1 MLQLNDSI
9 ACYVVTKEEDVGRE
23 IYLEV
28 AH

>member
-9 ACYVVTKEEDVGRE
+9 ACYVITKKEDVTRE
-23 IYLEV
+23 IYLKV

>member
-9 ACYVVTKEEDVGRE
+9 TCYVVTKEEDIIRE
-23 IYLEV
+23 IYLKV